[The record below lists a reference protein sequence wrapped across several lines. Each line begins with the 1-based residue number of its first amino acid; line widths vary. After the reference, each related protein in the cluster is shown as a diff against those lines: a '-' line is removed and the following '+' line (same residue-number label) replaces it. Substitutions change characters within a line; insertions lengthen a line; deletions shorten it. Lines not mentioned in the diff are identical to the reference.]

1 MTCDNN
7 TSWEK
12 ELRKNIYTNFG
23 LGIRVNGEN
32 SGRTKLLYVYNEVLG
47 SEVGGFK
54 KVNTGVSQIT
64 VPNSTRVSSWGS
76 YDNSTIKK
84 DITVVMEVTFAVK

>member
-1 MTCDNN
+1 MTSANN

-32 SGRTKLLYVYNEVLG
+32 SGRTKLLYIYNEVLG

-84 DITVVMEVTFAVK
+84 DINVVHSSNFRC